1 MVDHSSL
8 RDDALISPAV
18 PPVLAELP
26 LPVEE
31 APPLLLLLLLLGLV
45 TVVVLENG
53 VVVTF
58 VPVAEAAAERVALA
72 AAWEGVPSLWTPV
85 VMEVSTPEVLL
96 PEGLMSTY
104 PAVTKTEQ
112 DMECAAMLRVWSTSI
127 ASWHPSTQTQQSW
140 QKQPAVR
147 RRTAPASCVYHW

>member
-31 APPLLLLLLLLGLV
+31 APPLLLLLLGLV
-45 TVVVLENG
+45 TVVVLEDG

-112 DMECAAMLRVWSTSI
+112 DMECAAMLRV
-127 ASWHPSTQTQQSW
+127 
-140 QKQPAVR
+140 
-147 RRTAPASCVYHW
+147 